1 MTAKEYLRQAYRLNE
16 RINSHI
22 EEMENLRDLSGRI
35 QGVGYGER
43 IPSPNRQT
51 DAPFVKVIEK
61 IMDYEERINGEID
74 RLVNLKQEMEE
85 AIEQMTNIDE
95 RLLLRYRY
103 LDNHSWEDIG
113 ILLNA
118 SVRTVHRIHS
128 AALQHFSIPK

>member
-35 QGVGYGER
+35 QGVSYGEH

-51 DAPFVKVIEK
+51 DAPFVKILDK
-61 IMDYEERINGEID
+61 IMDYEERINREID
-74 RLVNLKQEMEE
+74 KLVNLKQEMEE
-85 AIEQMTNIDE
+85 AIEKLPNMDE

-103 LDNHSWEDIG
+103 LDSHSWEDIG
-113 ILLNA
+113 VLLNA

-128 AALQHFSIPK
+128 AALQHFSVPK